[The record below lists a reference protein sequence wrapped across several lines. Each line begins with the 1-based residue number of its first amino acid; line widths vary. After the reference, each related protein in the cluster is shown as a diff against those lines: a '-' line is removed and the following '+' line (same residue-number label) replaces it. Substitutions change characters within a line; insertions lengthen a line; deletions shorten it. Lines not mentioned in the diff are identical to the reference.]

1 MAAAPSLLGW
11 WATLPLHW
19 PGHRL
24 LPVGLWLASDV
35 TGHWSFSCLDD
46 AWSFLPLPHLRYT
59 EYRELLGCGRFFFYL
74 VHCLSCENLHVV
86 FHQSLKLSPDAATL
100 LRACV
105 CVFAIAC
112 YKMLSEEVWIRI
124 EKISL
129 LFGIDSL
136 RCVLN
141 PPPSSPLLHLSLRM
155 GNTFYWDV
163 ALPELVVQ
171 LWLLLTTTL
180 NINISMK

>member
-1 MAAAPSLLGW
+1 MPGPFSSPPPPPPPTSVTLSIGSCWVVAASFSILCTAFLLK
-11 WATLPLHW
+11 TCM
-19 PGHRL
+19 
-24 LPVGLWLASDV
+24 
-35 TGHWSFSCLDD
+35 WSFTKVWNSALM
-46 AWSFLPLPHLRYT
+46 LQ
-59 EYRELLGCGRFFFYL
+59 
-74 VHCLSCENLHVV
+74 HCSG
-86 FHQSLKLSPDAATL
+86 
-100 LRACV
+100 ACV

-112 YKMLSEEVWIRI
+112 YKMLSEEVWIGI
-124 EKISL
+124 ENISL

-141 PPPSSPLLHLSLRM
+141 PPPPPPLLLHLSLRM
-155 GNTFYWDV
+155 GNTFYWDA